1 MANTSELTAA
11 LRGALSRASVIVC
24 VGHELAGDDAA
35 GPLVARA
42 LAGKLPWPLYDA
54 RTVPENFLMKIAGHR
69 PEVVLLID
77 AIDLGLPPGSVRL
90 LEAADITGQGPST
103 HGPAPIAFLDLL
115 NMVHPCRRLVLG
127 IQPRQ
132 TQFGQPPSPEVVA
145 AVDRVAQALVQAG
158 QRLSL

>member
-1 MANTSELTAA
+1 MADTGDLLAT
-11 LRGALSRASVIVC
+11 LRGVLPSSAVIVC

-35 GPLVARA
+35 GPLLARA
-42 LAGKLPWPLYDA
+42 LAGKLPWPVYDA

-77 AIDLGLPPGSVRL
+77 AIDLGLPPGAVRL

-127 IQPRQ
+127 IQPGQ
-132 TQFGQPPSPEVVA
+132 TQFGQPPSPEIVA
-145 AVDRVAQALVQAG
+145 AVDRVAEALVLAG
-158 QRLSL
+158 QL